1 MADCDENAMSS
12 RCRSGGEGTTR
23 GSAEYLPLDEPFHAN
38 LRDRA
43 ANGQYANLYFAR
55 LAKLRPAVQQQMAA
69 KWGLSE
75 ARLREMQSKTLDVP
89 EEAECIVLGT
99 FYAEMKLKPN
109 VLEEYTRDPLAAA
122 APVPDKYCGPG
133 DKLIIEDET
142 GRLVISGALVTQA
155 KLVTGV
161 VLAVRGQLDP
171 ATSIFA
177 VNDICIADMSAQPPL
192 PASVTLTESEAEPRP
207 TDHYLALVSGLNVGA
222 EGDGEHMLALQLL
235 CDYLSANV
243 GGGEELG
250 LQRQIVR
257 LVVCGNSLAIDG
269 DKPTGAEAL
278 RPMKAKQ
285 QRTLAN
291 SLQAFEAILL
301 PVAASMPIDL
311 MPGITDPSNLNLPQ
325 QPFHHCLLPLLARH
339 ASFTSVPNPHCFE
352 LGGLRMLGT
361 SGQPVSDAHKYH
373 ETEDAVDTLES
384 MLRWRHLA
392 PTAPDTL
399 PCFPYAMA
407 DPFILNET
415 PHLLFAGNQSRYGT
429 RLAKGADGQKVRL
442 VAVPDFSK
450 TRIAVLVNL
459 RTLRCH
465 PLCFQGYGH

>member
-192 PASVTLTESEAEPRP
+192 PASVTLTESVR
-207 TDHYLALVSGLNVGA
+207 THTHTYTLSLTHALS
-222 EGDGEHMLALQLL
+222 
-235 CDYLSANV
+235 LS
-243 GGGEELG
+243 L
-250 LQRQIVR
+250 
-257 LVVCGNSLAIDG
+257 SLSLSLFH
-269 DKPTGAEAL
+269 THTH
-278 RPMKAKQ
+278 
-285 QRTLAN
+285 TLTHT
-291 SLQAFEAILL
+291 L
-301 PVAASMPIDL
+301 
-311 MPGITDPSNLNLPQ
+311 T
-325 QPFHHCLLPLLARH
+325 HTHTH
-339 ASFTSVPNPHCFE
+339 TSRV
-352 LGGLRMLGT
+352 
-361 SGQPVSDAHKYH
+361 
-373 ETEDAVDTLES
+373 
-384 MLRWRHLA
+384 
-392 PTAPDTL
+392 
-399 PCFPYAMA
+399 
-407 DPFILNET
+407 
-415 PHLLFAGNQSRYGT
+415 GT
-429 RLAKGADGQKVRL
+429 RWLYVAEYRL
-442 VAVPDFSK
+442 PSVCA
-450 TRIAVLVNL
+450 
-459 RTLRCH
+459 
-465 PLCFQGYGH
+465 